1 MNISLDI
8 SMYPLNQTFVEP
20 ILAFIARL
28 EQQPGLVIKRNSLST
43 QVFGDFHQIM
53 QLMTDEI
60 AEVFQQN
67 PDTVFVLKLVG
78 QDRSH

>member
-1 MNISLDI
+1 MDVSLDI
-8 SMYPLNQTFVEP
+8 SMYPLNQDFVEP

-43 QVFGDFHQIM
+43 QVFGDLQQIM
-53 QLMTDEI
+53 QLMTEEI
-60 AEVFQQN
+60 TDVFKQN

-78 QDRSH
+78 QDRSN